1 MADYYSPTVVA
12 PEIPLNDMTQLE
24 RLILSGVFDEDV
36 APGTAYFHSE
46 CGPGDI
52 LTIDAGRLRAAL
64 AQSLEIESPC
74 NGRIA
79 SLLNE
84 RDASTDDLPDGVDI
98 DLTEVKLGW
107 DQILQAI
114 VKRSTGLDEIVVTAA
129 FTCSK
134 MRSDGFGGS
143 VMRIT
148 ADRIQYAST
157 VDMLETMWNDAA
169 IPTDGGHE
177 TRTRLETAADTA
189 GWDSFTLLLLIS
201 RWLDNA
207 GHSEAV
213 IRDLGELA
221 AAGDTVE

>member
-1 MADYYSPTVVA
+1 M
-12 PEIPLNDMTQLE
+12 
-24 RLILSGVFDEDV
+24 
-36 APGTAYFHSE
+36 
-46 CGPGDI
+46 
-52 LTIDAGRLRAAL
+52 
-64 AQSLEIESPC
+64 
-74 NGRIA
+74 
-79 SLLNE
+79 LNE

-169 IPTDGGHE
+169 IPTDGGHD

-201 RWLDNA
+201 RWLDSA
-207 GHSEAV
+207 GHSEAI